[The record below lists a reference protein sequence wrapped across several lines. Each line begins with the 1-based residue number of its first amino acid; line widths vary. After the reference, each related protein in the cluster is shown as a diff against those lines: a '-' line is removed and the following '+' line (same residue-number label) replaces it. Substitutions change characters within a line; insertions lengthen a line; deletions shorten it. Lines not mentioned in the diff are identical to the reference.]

1 MEAYNK
7 LKKLLQHKWDFVTMQ
22 AEEQVSLFA
31 QNYYHY
37 YIYGKFTLDL

>member
-22 AEEQVSLFA
+22 AEEQVSLFT
-31 QNYYHY
+31 QSYHHN
-37 YIYGKFTLDL
+37 YIYGGFTLNL